1 MRFDSLAELVDHY
14 KKNPMVETTGTVVHL
29 KMPFNATRINA
40 SGIDNR
46 VKELQVRP
54 GRSRR
59 RGRAD
64 GAGKGLSRVV
74 WLG

>member
-1 MRFDSLAELVDHY
+1 MGGGTRFDSLAELVDHY

-46 VKELQVRP
+46 VRELQVPP
-54 GRSRR
+54 G
-59 RGRAD
+59 G
-64 GAGKGLSRVV
+64 GG
-74 WLG
+74 

>member
-1 MRFDSLAELVDHY
+1 MGGGTRFDSLAELVDHY

-46 VKELQVRP
+46 VRELQVRP
-54 GRSRR
+54 D
-59 RGRAD
+59 RGGGGND
-64 GAGKGLSRVV
+64 G
-74 WLG
+74 